1 MIRTR
6 IKLKIK
12 LTIRLIV
19 DFLKIKYY
27 IILLVLIISIIF
39 ILGYRMNDS
48 DKLSK
53 GATGN
58 SAQDSQT
65 ELATFAGGCFWCMEP
80 PYDDLPGVI
89 STTVGYTGGKT
100 PDPTYEEVGTGK
112 TGHAEA
118 VQIVFDPSKISY
130 WDLLQVFWRNID
142 PTNPFGQFA
151 DYGSQYR
158 TAIFYHNQQ
167 QKELAVKSKDSL
179 AASGKFDKPIATEII
194 PYIKFYPAEEYHQ
207 EYYKKH
213 PLRYN
218 SYKVGSGRAGFLEEK
233 WGNEEK

>member
-1 MIRTR
+1 M
-6 IKLKIK
+6 
-12 LTIRLIV
+12 

-39 ILGYRMNDS
+39 ILDYRMNDTG
-48 DKLSK
+48 KLSK
-53 GATGN
+53 DAIGK
-58 SAQDSQT
+58 SAQNSQT

-89 STTVGYTGGKT
+89 STSVGYTGGKT
-100 PDPTYEEVGTGK
+100 PNPTYEEVSTGK
-112 TGHAEA
+112 TGHVEA
-118 VQIVFDPSKISY
+118 VQIVFDSSKISY

-167 QKELAVKSKDSL
+167 QRELAIQSKDSL
-179 AASGKFDKPIATEII
+179 IASGKFDKPIATEII

-218 SYKVGSGRAGFLEEK
+218 SYKVGSGRTGFLEEK